1 KVWCVIEVFLLLQSQ
16 TMRVVE
22 GEQEIIET
30 RKAIKI
36 FQKKD
41 LVMLIKFISFAHAKM
56 VNKRTVVAE

>member
-1 KVWCVIEVFLLLQSQ
+1 
-16 TMRVVE
+16 MRVVE

-30 RKAIKI
+30 RKTIKI